1 MNKHISRKFHTST
14 SGQRTRIPVTYET
27 EKVKVFS
34 TIPFI
39 SFERAKKMILEW
51 GYDLQE
57 VLSYKDKQGRFH
69 QTSFNQYQMLFLQ
82 KLELAQKELHLVKQQ
97 VSTVFRKDKTSQ
109 LYFTVSYNEEQIKK
123 DPIHWEI
130 LSLFNSN
137 NSLREF
143 AY

>member
-1 MNKHISRKFHTST
+1 MNNHIARKFHTST
-14 SGQRTRIPVTYET
+14 SGQRTRLPVTYET

-39 SFERAKKMILEW
+39 SFDKAKKMIVQW
-51 GYDLQE
+51 GYNLDE

-97 VSTVFRKDKTSQ
+97 VKTVFKDKTSQ
-109 LYFTVSYNEEQIKK
+109 LYFTVEYNERQIKQ

-130 LSLFNSN
+130 VNLFNSN
-137 NSLREF
+137 NNLKQYS
-143 AY
+143 Y